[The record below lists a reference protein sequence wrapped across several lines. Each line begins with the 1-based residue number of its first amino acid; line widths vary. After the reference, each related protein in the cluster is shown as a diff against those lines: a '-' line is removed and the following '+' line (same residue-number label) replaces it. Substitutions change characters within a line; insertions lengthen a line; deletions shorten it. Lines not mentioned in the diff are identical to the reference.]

1 MAVLIHKPEPRNF
14 DKKEFNAWFLK
25 LEEASS
31 AHRIGNLKKS
41 DFEQYYKDG
50 YSIAES
56 IEKFLYD

>member
-25 LEEASS
+25 IEEA
-31 AHRIGNLKKS
+31 AIEYKIGNLKRN

-50 YSIAES
+50 FSISES
-56 IEKFLYD
+56 IEKFLYE